1 MKFQNGGF
9 IPQVYNTQQVNPVFL
24 NGDMGQ
30 MINAAGMPLESGLNG
45 YMGLQQLDIQRGQEE
60 RAKEEFKY
68 KIKAYDRAELDNVL
82 KQMNTLRDDF
92 SKIEILPQDG
102 EKYNQILNQYVTED
116 VKRRAASGDINAMK
130 EYYMGYNSFVM
141 HPEVRGMMMN
151 KQRNDKNIEMFTKYK
166 DQLEYV
172 DNADEIIQQQFEGK
186 PISAPKFNSEKFKAD
201 IEQKRLLD
209 SSLNSAK
216 TLEIN
221 NRAAQLQEEI
231 DNRKIQK
238 AAINTLAAKEL
249 GLTTPYEQ
257 LNPEDKLKVEAK
269 SWEIKN
275 ADLLVKYKTSGSAIE
290 KANILAQIE
299 NSRAERFNELVNDY
313 GLPADMAYEKVYGTT
328 TSNKDSDYETFRKA
342 VKAENPNMS
351 EVEIRSAYTSKN
363 STVTHNS
370 NKITDKDNNV
380 THVIVNGKKLPTDK
394 LPTGVSYNEI
404 GETIDIKGGGWFT
417 GGQEGRK
424 FIKDAYGIDVEN
436 IQDAAT
442 RIPGAKW
449 NSDTQTLEI
458 PINNN
463 DSPQQPSSAS
473 PSPAPRVG
481 GVPGAPKPEP
491 IPTSEL

>member
-1 MKFQNGGF
+1 
-9 IPQVYNTQQVNPVFL
+9 
-24 NGDMGQ
+24 
-30 MINAAGMPLESGLNG
+30 
-45 YMGLQQLDIQRGQEE
+45 
-60 RAKEEFKY
+60 
-68 KIKAYDRAELDNVL
+68 
-82 KQMNTLRDDF
+82 
-92 SKIEILPQDG
+92 
-102 EKYNQILNQYVTED
+102 
-116 VKRRAASGDINAMK
+116 
-130 EYYMGYNSFVM
+130 
-141 HPEVRGMMMN
+141 
-151 KQRNDKNIEMFTKYK
+151 MFTKYK

-216 TLEIN
+216 TLGIN

-257 LNPEDKLKVEAK
+257 LNPEDKLKVGAK

-370 NKITDKDNNV
+370 NKITDKDNN
-380 THVIVNGKKLPTDK
+380 
-394 LPTGVSYNEI
+394 
-404 GETIDIKGGGWFT
+404 
-417 GGQEGRK
+417 
-424 FIKDAYGIDVEN
+424 AYGIDVEN

-463 DSPQQPSSAS
+463 DNPQQPSSAS